1 MKIVNSGVLQKLNT
15 RNWADPCCTGNWEV
29 TKYWSQIQLEIEDKL
44 TSQFRDD
51 DDYEMTLRP
60 NERIVLLSRIQIKM
74 LFVFRYLTEYEYKF
88 H

>member
-60 NERIVLLSRIQIKM
+60 NERILLLRTNTTKNAIRVQI
-74 LFVFRYLTEYEYKF
+74 FG
-88 H
+88 